1 VRIFG
6 ESVAVRAKVVTLG
19 GFSAHAGQSEL
30 VEWVA
35 PMLASGARVALVHG
49 EDEKRAA
56 LAAKLAERT
65 HAEAWQPL
73 RGDHAVLRKRGTAV
87 EFQHA

>member
-1 VRIFG
+1 
-6 ESVAVRAKVVTLG
+6 
-19 GFSAHAGQSEL
+19 
-30 VEWVA
+30 
-35 PMLASGARVALVHG
+35 MLASGARVALVHG

-73 RGDHAVLRKRGTAV
+73 RGDRAVLRKRGTAV